1 MLHSVMVLMT
11 TIFPLE
17 SDQSSIESCKLKL
30 PRSISDLRSLKRLK
44 SSSRHLRTTLWI
56 YTKQKFRRL
65 VDECVDYCRTCN
77 GDINPKAHQIFYSGC
92 QAIMYVLCFRKRSI
106 LVVPRFRSELIP
118 LESILMH
125 KLNPLKFVNISA
137 SMPDVPMKRMSN
149 ASVWDFVHLDF
160 EKGAAKMMCKRGEMS
175 NANFHMTQLQ
185 WNCSQIDGNRMSHEE
200 AWYDS
205 FSYIDSDSDDGS
217 NSSVFEDAN
226 ANASAMGQVI
236 QYEEFYGSYLT
247 IDGNKAETFS
257 NKIMRLKCFIT
268 GNFIYW
274 SMVRPTYDDED
285 DGDEDAEIIVNGDEE
300 SNEEEED
307 DVDHVMDKMSITP
320 KHSFMNEMERDRL
333 LEMPSVIKPSIISL
347 LCLRIGVKQG
357 SCSGM
362 SYTMDFENR
371 ANAKPDDSTI
381 EYQGFAIE
389 PLIKKLKF

>member
-1 MLHSVMVLMT
+1 MLHSVMVLTTTTT
-11 TIFPLE
+11 TISPLD
-17 SDQSSIESCKLKL
+17 SDQSSIESGKLKL
-30 PRSISDLRSLKRLK
+30 PTSISDLRSLKCLK

-77 GDINPKAHQIFYSGC
+77 GDINPKAHQIFYSRC
-92 QAIMYVLCFRKRSI
+92 QVYTAFNPKLYQTQYYT
-106 LVVPRFRSELIP
+106 LIIC
-118 LESILMH
+118 LDH
-125 KLNPLKFVNISA
+125 FVNISS

-226 ANASAMGQVI
+226 ASAMGQVI
-236 QYEEFYGSYLT
+236 H
-247 IDGNKAETFS
+247 
-257 NKIMRLKCFIT
+257 FIT

-274 SMVRPTYDDED
+274 SMVRPTYDDEDDD

-333 LEMPSVIKPSIISL
+333 LEMPSVSL

-357 SCSGM
+357 GCSGM

-371 ANAKPDDSTI
+371 ANARPDDSTI
-381 EYQGFAIE
+381 EYQGFAI
-389 PLIKKLKF
+389 PRLRYRLVSSLDLF